1 MAAGAVAGRSTRSA
15 KAARAVLTKD
25 SAGRYRFEEPVTP
38 IVLTEQPG
46 VTQPLGFFDPLGF
59 TKGGLM
65 TFPGDPTGYKHLRS
79 AEIKHGRVAMMAAV
93 GSAFAH
99 YVKFPGFADV
109 PTGLKALDTEMGAAG
124 FSALLLCVGLIEATN
139 WKQSKDEPGSYGDP
153 FNFNMYT
160 PDMRDKEINN
170 GRMAMFAIMGQL
182 AAELQTGEGPIQQFG
197 L

>member
-1 MAAGAVAGRSTRSA
+1 VAA
-15 KAARAVLTKD
+15 
-25 SAGRYRFEEPVTP
+25 
-38 IVLTEQPG
+38 IVIEDQPG

-65 TFPGDPTGYKHLRS
+65 TFPGDPTGYKHLRA

-99 YVKFPGFADV
+99 YVRFPGFDSV
-109 PTGLKALDTEMGAAG
+109 PTGLKALDTPMGGAG
-124 FSALLLCVGLIEATN
+124 FSALLLFVGLIEVVN
-139 WKQSKDEPGSYGDP
+139 WKDNKGEPGSYGDP

-170 GRMAMFAIMGQL
+170 GRMAMFAIMGQI
-182 AAELQTGEGPIQQFG
+182 AAELKTGEGPIQQFG